1 MEPYDLNNVLQSYN
15 SITEENDNQ
24 EICCI
29 CQDIVDNG
37 QQVYELPECNHIFH
51 TNCIITWFRNQNTGC
66 PLCANPGI
74 NNKNEKLSR
83 RHYGYFGGWV
93 SAQRMMET
101 TRYKRVV
108 KIITK
113 NDCPKDL
120 KKLYINLMKNI
131 DEFKIIKKN
140 YQKFKTTTKN
150 ELAYGA
156 AIKQTEQQLRKIRT
170 MGLKISKQVQEVIE
184 YPIVPLIIPI
194 HQ

>member
-156 AIKQTEQQLRKIRT
+156 AIKQTEQQLRKVRS

>member
-1 MEPYDLNNVLQSYN
+1 MEPYDLNNVLQTYN
-15 SITEENDNQ
+15 GISENNNNQ

-37 QQVYELPECNHIFH
+37 EQVYELPECKHIFH
-51 TNCIITWFRNQNTGC
+51 TNCIVTWFRNQNTAC

-74 NNKNEKLSR
+74 NNKNDKLSR
-83 RHYGYFGGWV
+83 RHYGYFGGWS

-101 TRYKRVV
+101 SRYKTVT
-108 KIITK
+108 KIINK
-113 NDCPKDL
+113 KDCPKDL
-120 KKLYINLMKNI
+120 TKLYTNLMKNI
-131 DEFKIIKKN
+131 DEFKTIKKN

-150 ELAYGA
+150 ELSYES

-170 MGLKISKQVQEVIE
+170 MGLKISKQVQQVVE

-194 HQ
+194 RQ